1 MIKHDCNVMYDHEE
15 KKIRSQW
22 HHIGQVSI
30 LPFSL
35 WQGVIFFSLAL
46 RTLIVIIT
54 FDSYHNISSTRFRT
68 WRNIYPSFVFFI

>member
-1 MIKHDCNVMYDHEE
+1 M
-15 KKIRSQW
+15 KKKRSGANGTISDKYPFY
-22 HHIGQVSI
+22 HSASGKVS
-30 LPFSL
+30 F
-35 WQGVIFFSLAL
+35 FFSLAL